1 MKRGGA
7 PGLARSA
14 RGMAAG
20 RAAVAAPPA
29 PPVLAFALLLALA
42 LAAGGARSQGPAAV
56 PPLAFAPP
64 APGSYRLERI
74 MRAPDGL
81 VLESDGSLRRLSEF
95 TTGKVTLFSFIYT
108 YCTDARGC
116 PLAYATLHSLKE
128 SIVRSPALRGRV
140 RFVSMS
146 FDPEHDTPPMMRSYG
161 GAEARDRRGL
171 EWHFLTTRNGREL
184 APILDGFGQD
194 VSVAAPAVPG
204 GRPPVLSHMLKV
216 YLLDR
221 GGEVREIY
229 STSWL
234 HPALLLND
242 IRTLLREP
250 APKPGPKPAPGSV
263 R

>member
-1 MKRGGA
+1 MRGS
-7 PGLARSA
+7 RC
-14 RGMAAG
+14 
-20 RAAVAAPPA
+20 V
-29 PPVLAFALLLALA
+29 
-42 LAAGGARSQGPAAV
+42 
-56 PPLAFAPP
+56 PP

-74 MRAPDGL
+74 MKAPDGL

-95 TTGKVTLFSFIYT
+95 TTGKITLFYFIYT
-108 YCTDARGC
+108 YCTDAKGC

-128 SIVRSPALRGRV
+128 TIVQSPELRGRV

-161 GAEARDRRGL
+161 GSEARDRRGL

-204 GRPPVLSHMLKV
+204 QRPPVLSHMLKV

-250 APKPGPKPAPGSV
+250 AAKPVRQPG

>member
-1 MKRGGA
+1 G
-7 PGLARSA
+7 PTE
-14 RGMAAG
+14 
-20 RAAVAAPPA
+20 VPA
-29 PPVLAFALLLALA
+29 LGYV
-42 LAAGGARSQGPAAV
+42 
-56 PPLAFAPP
+56 PP

-74 MRAPDGL
+74 MQAPDGQ

-95 TTGKVTLFSFIYT
+95 TTGKITLFSFIYT
-108 YCTDARGC
+108 YCTDAKGC

-128 SIVRSPALRGRV
+128 TIVHSPALRGRV

-161 GAEARDRRGL
+161 GGEARDRRGL

-204 GRPPVLSHMLKV
+204 QRVPVLSHMLKV
-216 YLLDR
+216 YLLDA

-229 STSWL
+229 STSYL

-250 APKPGPKPAPGSV
+250 ASQSARKSG

>member
-1 MKRGGA
+1 MKSGG
-7 PGLARSA
+7 
-14 RGMAAG
+14 AAG
-20 RAAVAAPPA
+20 RMRSGQGATAARMAGAAPRA
-29 PPVLAFALLLALA
+29 RLPVLALVLLLGLVPG
-42 LAAGGARSQGPAAV
+42 AGGARAQGPAAV
-56 PPLAFAPP
+56 PALAYVPP

-74 MRAPDGL
+74 MKAPDGL

-95 TTGKVTLFSFIYT
+95 TTGKITLFSFIYT
-108 YCTDARGC
+108 YCTDAKGC

-128 SIVRSPALRGRV
+128 TIVQSPELRGRV

-161 GAEARDRRGL
+161 GSEARDRRGL

-204 GRPPVLSHMLKV
+204 QRPPVLSHMLKV

-250 APKPGPKPAPGSV
+250 AAKPVRQPG